1 MGALATQVT
10 REEYL
15 STSYDPDRE
24 WVDGELVERNVGT
37 QLHSLL
43 QTMIAGYFLGFRSS
57 HRVQVLVEAR
67 LGVGDRTRIPD
78 VMVLQ
83 TPYTRSKVTVDVP
96 LVVVEVKSPDD
107 RFDDVMEKCFEYSKL
122 GVAYI
127 LVFDP
132 DHRRMYRFTADGN
145 LTRTL
150 EEQIVVETG
159 EIPIVAERLFDMLAG
174 E

>member
-1 MGALATQVT
+1 
-10 REEYL
+10 
-15 STSYDPDRE
+15 
-24 WVDGELVERNVGT
+24 
-37 QLHSLL
+37 
-43 QTMIAGYFLGFRSS
+43 
-57 HRVQVLVEAR
+57 
-67 LGVGDRTRIPD
+67 
-78 VMVLQ
+78 VLQ